1 MKTILLYVTLGLLAH
16 AFVLV
21 PLLMGLALN
30 KKKHRDEAGKLNFR
44 KSSSILKFAYLG
56 TEMDAYILGKN
67 IQMPKNICQLYWGI
81 FWGILFKIPCN
92 LFFWPIYFTSFI
104 LWHIGAIFFGFW
116 PKGNWKFHPYKKCG
130 WHSEQKILL
139 LPWEAVLLMLGILFV
154 LCPSDFLS
162 TSLSIA
168 GWARNN
174 IVIQV
179 MAGVVFCAVVLA
191 IIMLVIAECN
201 WIIDKAID
209 KAESIW
215 AMPFKEF
222 IKAKKQKWCPQINV
236 E

>member
-1 MKTILLYVTLGLLAH
+1 MKMILLYVVLGLLAH
-16 AFVLV
+16 AFILV

-30 KKKHRDEAGKLNFR
+30 KEKYRDEIGRLNFR
-44 KSSSILKFAYLG
+44 KDSFVWRFIYLNSDLNFF
-56 TEMDAYILGKN
+56 DAHDK
-67 IQMPKNICQLYWGI
+67 PKNICQLYWGI
-81 FWGILFKIPCN
+81 FLGTIFKVPANIIIM
-92 LFFWPIYFTSFI
+92 PIYFLVF
-104 LWHIGAIFFGFW
+104 LVLHGAGIFFGFW
-116 PKGNWKFHPYKKCG
+116 PKGHWKFHPYKKCG
-130 WHSEQKILL
+130 WNSEQKILL
-139 LPWEAVLLMLGILFV
+139 LPWEAVLLMLGIFFV

-162 TSLSIA
+162 SSLSIV

-179 MAGVVFCAVVLA
+179 MAGIVFCAVVLA
-191 IIMLVIAECN
+191 IIMLVIAACN
-201 WIIDKAID
+201 WIINKAID